1 MLEYYVLKYDVNRK
15 EAVRYNIFQNIHIS
29 ERTEKET
36 RKYLRS
42 PKKYTYKK
50 FQSNEVLYGF
60 EAFCEEI
67 KMIIKCELW
76 SRRQYEISVG
86 DAFET
91 DCSKLEK
98 WDGYG
103 QCEKNIEVIA
113 REVIYQY
120 KQQRKGKDEIQ
131 N

>member
-1 MLEYYVLKYDVNRK
+1 MLEYYILKYDANRK
-15 EAVRYNIFQNIHIS
+15 EVVRYNIFQNIHIY

-36 RKYLRS
+36 KKYLRS
-42 PKKYTYKK
+42 PKKYSRKK
-50 FQSNEVLYGF
+50 FLSEEILYGF

-91 DCSKLEK
+91 DCDKLEK
-98 WDGYG
+98 LDGYY
-103 QCEKNIEVIA
+103 QCEKNIPVIA

-120 KQQRKGKDEIQ
+120 KQKRKAKNEVQD
-131 N
+131 